1 MTSSFTFDKGVNVAS
16 DAPYPYTAQ
25 DGICKTSYSTVI
37 PQGDVISYK
46 SVGGLFGAK
55 AADLESAIMLN
66 PVSIAFEADQSA
78 LQRYNG
84 GIVTIGR
91 HQP

>member
-1 MTSSFTFDKGVNVAS
+1 MTSSFTFEKGVNVAS
-16 DAPYPYTAQ
+16 DGPYPYIAQ
-25 DGICKTSYSTVI
+25 DGTCKTSYSTVI

-55 AADLESAIMLN
+55 AAELESAIMQN

-78 LQRYNG
+78 LQHYSG
-84 GIVTIGR
+84 AKISTI
-91 HQP
+91 